1 LDTLSAALAQ
11 ARETVD
17 AIDARVLAQHVLGR
31 DAAYLIAH
39 GERELSREE
48 VQRLQQ
54 LVAQR
59 AAGMPVA
66 YLVGER
72 EFYGRPFRCTPAV
85 LIPRPETEL
94 LVELALL
101 SAAGRPSRVLDLGTG
116 SGCIAITLGAECA
129 GSRVVGTDVSAA
141 ALAIAA
147 ENARLNRVTNVEFRT
162 SDWYAAL
169 GASHYDLIVSNPPYI
184 AGADPHLLQ
193 GDLRQEPRTALV
205 GGTDG
210 LVHIRAV
217 VAGAGR
223 HLVADGWLWLEHG
236 YDQGAACRALLC
248 AAGFVAVDTHRD
260 LAGLARVSG
269 GQWPERHD

>member
-1 LDTLSAALAQ
+1 MDTLSVVLAQ
-11 ARETVD
+11 ARATVD
-17 AIDARVLAQHVLGR
+17 ALDARVLAQYVLGR

-39 GERELSREE
+39 GEEKLSPDE
-48 VQRLQQ
+48 VQRLRQ

-72 EFYGRPFRCTPAV
+72 EFYGRPFRCAPGI

-94 LVELALL
+94 LVDVALQ
-101 SAAGRPSRVLDLGTG
+101 SAAGEPGRVLDLGTG

-129 GSRVVGTDVSAA
+129 GSRVVGTDISAE
-141 ALAIAA
+141 ALGIAA
-147 ENARLNRVTNVEFRT
+147 ENARLNRVTNVEFRV

-169 GASHYDLIVSNPPYI
+169 GASRFDLIVSNPPYI
-184 AGADPHLLQ
+184 ASVDPHLLQ
-193 GDLRQEPRTALV
+193 GDLRHEPRTALV
-205 GGTDG
+205 GGADG

-217 VAGAGR
+217 VAGAAR

-260 LAGLARVSG
+260 LAGLARVTG
-269 GQWPERHD
+269 GRWPAVPD